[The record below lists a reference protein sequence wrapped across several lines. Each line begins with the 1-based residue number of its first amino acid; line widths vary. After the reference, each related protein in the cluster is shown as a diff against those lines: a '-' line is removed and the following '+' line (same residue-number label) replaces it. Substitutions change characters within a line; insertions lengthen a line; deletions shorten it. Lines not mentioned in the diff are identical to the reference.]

1 MRDYV
6 CNVVR
11 SHRCLCIFTVLQLTL
26 MLSMLEV
33 KLQIDQS
40 PELQRPL
47 TRVYLVTQL
56 RELAWSPLFSGF
68 AMGAMF
74 YGYGL
79 LHLPSKGPFG
89 RFFSRLRSAGL
100 AVWQQGSPVMLVP
113 WTMKVAQNLSLFPCH
128 MWQCLAKDAFLE
140 ADNCLLLVFLA
151 VVLWNYLLILAI
163 FSLVLAVRLNLQ
175 MMGARHI
182 ENGGNHELRAY
193 VRGINE
199 LLGFEMIVLTD

>member
-6 CNVVR
+6 SNLIR
-11 SHRCLCIFTVLQLTL
+11 SHRCLCIFTALQLTL

-33 KLQIDQS
+33 KVKVDQS

-47 TRVYLVTQL
+47 TRVYLVAQL
-56 RELAWSPLFSGF
+56 GELAWSPLFSGF

-79 LHLPSKGPFG
+79 IHLPSKGLLG
-89 RFFSRLRSAGL
+89 GFFSSLRSAGL
-100 AVWQQGSPVMLVP
+100 SVWQQCSPVMLVP

-128 MWQCLAKDAFLE
+128 MWECLAKDVFLE
-140 ADNCLLLVFLA
+140 ADNCLWLVFLA

-163 FSLVLAVRLNLQ
+163 ASLVLAVRLNLQ
-175 MMGARHI
+175 MMCARHI
-182 ENGGNHELRAY
+182 GNGDHELRAY

-199 LLGFEMIVLTD
+199 LLGFEMIVLTE